1 MVNFNLKSA
10 YWDCLFLLTG
20 KKSSGLKRY
29 TGQYAHGDA
38 WFSYREEETENV
50 YEGRFIYRHDYME
63 YGHKAYTDIRGKFAD
78 GRKEGRWKFRHMDSS
93 IVIKTDIDYSAGNL
107 NGLYH
112 VARYR
117 TFLDGLLTVAK
128 THDLK
133 LTLVNGVPVGE
144 VVGFSRYQTFK
155 AYCDQAG
162 LPDGTWTLVD
172 SDMDKTI
179 HYTEIWEHGV
189 LKNSFYIDQLTGR
202 KITCEE
208 HVRKAIQNIVQHYS
222 YGLERRIERGSNYW
236 KGRIHSFKG
245 NS

>member
-1 MVNFNLKSA
+1 MNFKLLST
-10 YWDCLFLLTG
+10 YLDCLHLLSG

-29 TGQYAHGDA
+29 TGKYAHGNA
-38 WFSYREEETENV
+38 WFSYREEETENI

-78 GRKEGRWKFRHMDSS
+78 GRKDGRWKFRHMDNS
-93 IVIKTDIDYSAGNL
+93 IVIKTDIDYSAGTH

-117 TFLDGLLTVAK
+117 TFLNELFTIEK

-133 LTLVNGVPVGE
+133 VTLRDGIPVGE
-144 VVGFSRYQTFK
+144 IVGFSRYQVFK
-155 AYCDQAG
+155 AFCDQAG

-189 LKNSFYIDQLTGR
+189 LKSSYYTDHLTGR

-208 HVRKAIQNIVQHYS
+208 RIRKAIQHVVQHYS
-222 YGLERRIERGSNYW
+222 YGLERRIENGSKYW
-236 KGRIHSFKG
+236 SGRVHSFKG
-245 NS
+245 ANS